1 MEIRQQDLKE
11 NMTISKLT
19 FNIYIYDNSFF
30 IETTKIN
37 K

>member
-19 FNIYIYDNSFF
+19 YNIYMTLFF
-30 IETTKIN
+30 YRNTMNN

>member
-19 FNIYIYDNSFF
+19 YNIYMTIVFLSKHN
-30 IETTKIN
+30 E
-37 K
+37 

>member
-19 FNIYIYDNSFF
+19 YNIYDNSFF
-30 IETTKIN
+30 IETQ
-37 K
+37 